1 MNAEMLGERLFY
13 LDPWLKEADV
23 VVKATKPV
31 VNRGSTIL
39 GVLLSETIF
48 YPEGG
53 GQPADLGFIED
64 KQVMDVQEIEGEI
77 WHYIELQNEK
87 EEEILKPGSA
97 VHLSLDWPRRLYH
110 MQQHTGQHLLS
121 AVLEEEYGIHTIS
134 FHLGTEYCTIDVS
147 AKDPTELPLAQIET
161 EVEAWIERDASVLVH
176 YCPPEDISTFRLRKR
191 PPINEAVIRVVEIQ
205 GYDCSPCGGTHL
217 ERTGQVRALKVLSL
231 ERYKGHVR
239 MYFAS
244 GAHAIELMS
253 RAYEDNREAATLLGS
268 SIGDISIRLREILE
282 KSALLEKRAKRCLVE
297 HAEAEAKLAS
307 IHAGPSDII
316 HFTLEKE
323 DADWGTM
330 LCKAAVSLGRPAIA
344 SCLLNSTI
352 IIQVPAKARF
362 PALSTVLSEI
372 MLNLGGKGGGGE
384 VFYRASFASADMA
397 KQFALKAKE
406 VLEGFQA
413 T

>member
-147 AKDPTELPLAQIET
+147 AKDPAELPLAQIET
-161 EVEAWIERDASVLVH
+161 EVEAWIESDAAVLVH

-282 KSALLEKRAKRCLVE
+282 KSASLEKRAKRCLVE
-297 HAEAEAKLAS
+297 YAEAEAKLAS

-316 HFTLEKE
+316 QFTLEKE

-344 SCLLNSTI
+344 SCLLDSTI

-362 PALSTVLSEI
+362 PALSAVLSEI

-384 VFYRASFASADMA
+384 AFYRASFASADMA
-397 KQFALKAKE
+397 KQFALKAKD

>member
-87 EEEILKPGSA
+87 EGEILKPGSA

-147 AKDPTELPLAQIET
+147 AKDPAELPLAQIET

-282 KSALLEKRAKRCLVE
+282 KSASLEKRAKRCLVE
-297 HAEAEAKLAS
+297 YAEAEAKLAS

-316 HFTLEKE
+316 QFTLEKE

-344 SCLLNSTI
+344 SCLLDSTI

-362 PALSTVLSEI
+362 PALSAVLSEI

-384 VFYRASFASADMA
+384 AFYRASFASADMA

>member
-64 KQVMDVQEIEGEI
+64 KRVMDVQEIEGEI

-147 AKDPTELPLAQIET
+147 AKDPAELPLAQIET

-282 KSALLEKRAKRCLVE
+282 KSASLEKRAKRCLVE
-297 HAEAEAKLAS
+297 YAEAEAKLAS

-316 HFTLEKE
+316 QFTLEKE

-344 SCLLNSTI
+344 SCLLDSTI

-362 PALSTVLSEI
+362 PALSAVLSEI

-384 VFYRASFASADMA
+384 AFYRASFASADMA

-406 VLEGFQA
+406 ILEGFQA